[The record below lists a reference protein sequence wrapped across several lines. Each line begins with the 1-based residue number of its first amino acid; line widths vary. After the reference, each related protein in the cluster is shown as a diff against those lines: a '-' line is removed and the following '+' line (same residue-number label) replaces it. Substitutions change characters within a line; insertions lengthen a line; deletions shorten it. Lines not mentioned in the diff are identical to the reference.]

1 MAFVALASDAGAAP
15 TFFELVAADRLMPS
29 LKAAAAYTLSVS
41 LGVGGWGGGGGLRRR
56 EEKGESG
63 DVAAFSHTT
72 PCPPLPAQVFAQRR
86 PSLHRFLAYEDE
98 LFALLSLALERGALA
113 RHSASFADTLY
124 GLRRAPLPPS
134 GGSPSRRPLTRRE
147 QRRTLA
153 FLVLAPY
160 ARSKLDALYTR
171 STRPGPGG
179 ARVPLAHAAPVDA
192 APPTRAQRA
201 VDAATAALVRAYPTI
216 IGVIE
221 GLRFVYQTAYLL
233 DGGVGS
239 VRGGGGSSA
248 GRSSPPPT
256 TPRFFG
262 PSHALLRQAVVRV
275 SGPELADADART
287 WAARRATLTSRGPL
301 GRATARAAW
310 AASDHGRS
318 ALILAVFGFKALEW
332 WYTTGE
338 TALGGRKPLPPP
350 PPPPAPPPAR
360 GGVPLPADPSLCPLC
375 ATPTTNPAMAV
386 PSGYVFCYPCL
397 YGHVSTHGACPVTRL
412 PCGVEGVR
420 RLYQSS

>member
-1 MAFVALASDAGAAP
+1 M
-15 TFFELVAADRLMPS
+15 
-29 LKAAAAYTLSVS
+29 
-41 LGVGGWGGGGGLRRR
+41 RRR
-56 EEKGESG
+56 EGGESG
-63 DVAAFSHTT
+63 RRRCFFAHN
-72 PCPPLPAQVFAQRR
+72 PCPSPSPQVFAQRR
-86 PSLHRFLAYEDE
+86 LSLHRCLAYEDE
-98 LFALLSLALERGALA
+98 LFALLSLILERGALA

-134 GGSPSRRPLTRRE
+134 GGPPSRRPLTRGE

-153 FLVLAPY
+153 FLVIAPY
-160 ARSKLDALYTR
+160 ARAKLDALYTR

-179 ARVPLAHAAPVDA
+179 GRVPLARAAPVGE
-192 APPTRAQRA
+192 APPTRVRR
-201 VDAATAALVRAYPTI
+201 VMDAATSSLVRAYPTI
-216 IGVIE
+216 IGVVE

-239 VRGGGGSSA
+239 ARGGGSGAGS
-248 GRSSPPPT
+248 SSPPPP

-262 PSHALLRQAVVRV
+262 PSYALLRQAVVRV

-287 WAARRATLTSRGPL
+287 WAARRATLKTRGPL

-350 PPPPAPPPAR
+350 PPPPPPPPAR
-360 GGVPLPADPSLCPLC
+360 GGVPLPADPALCPLC
-375 ATPTTNPAMAV
+375 VTPTTNPAMAV

-412 PCGVEGVR
+412 PCGVDGVR